1 MKLKFSVR
9 GTEAELDVVVTAD
22 GTATVGDIADEIARC
37 LPDTGIASTAQA
49 TVQVH
54 GLAMGTSG
62 ASSAMLDPA
71 IPVGESAMRSGTRI
85 SLSAAP
91 PAPSR
96 QDGRGDTVAK
106 LCVLSGPA
114 TGREFGLP
122 SGSSII
128 GRDAGSDIVL
138 PDGFVSKK
146 HVRVSVTDVV
156 EVIDLGSA
164 NGTSIGGDQVQ
175 RAVIREDDRVSIGD
189 TVFVIRP
196 LVRLSGSRSPVIE
209 FNRPPVVLP
218 VFEDGEIAAPD
229 VPSPLHPLR
238 FPILA
243 LIVPLVLVVVMF
255 FVLPKNARIYS
266 LLFLGLSPLM
276 ILGGYVDQRMQAR
289 AERREEEER
298 FREALELLQEELTQ
312 RRLIEHA
319 SRLREAP
326 STSDGLAAIEGT
338 TPLLWSRRPDRRF
351 FLDLRLGLG
360 TAPSRTV
367 LRLGDRGRARAEHW
381 AALMGVHERFRTID
395 DVPIVA
401 SLDQAGGVGVAG
413 PSDAMNTV
421 ARSLVLQL
429 AALHSPAD
437 LAIAAIGSSLSVSEW
452 DWLKW
457 LPHVAS
463 PHDPTDGVSLA
474 SNAGTAERL
483 ASAVEELI
491 ARRTDRDS
499 RPDGVRLPRLVL
511 VVLDDAPIE
520 RSRLV
525 AIAEAGLEA
534 GVHVLWCATE
544 YARIPAA
551 CRSYIELDSAG
562 GATSGQVHLDEL
574 VSPISCE
581 AVTLQAAAQVARR
594 LAPIVDSGARV
605 DDDTDLPGSVSFLT
619 SFGTDLANDPG
630 EIVERWTAS
639 DPTLAGQPLRR
650 DGISLRAVV
659 GHGAGDAFALDLHV
673 HGPHALVGGTT
684 GSGKSEF
691 LQSWVLALAA
701 SHSPRRVTFLFVDYK
716 GGAAFKRC
724 TELPHCVGLVTDLDQ
739 HLVRRALES
748 LRAELRHR
756 EHILRRHDAKDIAD
770 LDRNPEAET
779 LPRLLI
785 VVDEFAA
792 LVQEIPEFVDG
803 VIDIAQRG
811 RSLGIHLILATQR
824 PSGVI
829 TGSLRAN
836 TNLRVALR
844 VADADDSSDVL
855 GDARA
860 AAFDPAI
867 PGRAAA
873 KTGPGRITVFQS
885 LYAGGST
892 PDVAPRPEV
901 VIETLSFDAP
911 QRIQPVTGDGV
922 AAPVE
927 EEPESDLSRVVDQIR
942 VANRRLELP
951 EPRKPWLPEL
961 APVYD
966 YELIDQR
973 SDAELVIGIQDV
985 PQQQT
990 NQVVHFRPDDDGNMV
1005 IFGTGGAGKSTA
1017 LRTLAIAAARTRR
1030 GGPCDVYGLDFGAG
1044 GLSLIEGLA
1053 HVGAI
1058 IQGTD
1063 HERLGRLLRWL
1074 HDEIDDRS
1082 RRYAEAK
1089 ASSITEYRRLAER
1102 PDERRIL
1109 VLLDGFGAFRQEY
1122 DTGPYTAYYKLFG
1135 QLASDGR
1142 GVGIHAVVTADRP
1155 GAIPTSLAATV
1166 QRRLVLRLAST
1177 DDYSLV
1183 DVPGDVLHAKSPP
1196 GRGVLDGLEVQV
1208 AVFGGS
1214 ESLPRQAAVIGKFA
1228 SYLVKRGRANARP
1241 IERLSDRLALSDLP
1255 LPQDGRICI
1264 GVDDEHLEPFG
1275 LDVGGSFL
1283 VVGPPASGRTTALAM
1298 LAEAVRRTHPRARGF
1313 LFTHPRTTLRDAMPW
1328 AGTATV
1334 ATEIEA
1340 LAGELATALESGA
1353 VRSSSDAPVLVVFEA
1368 VDHLAG
1374 ELYGPALE
1382 RLAKVAL
1389 AHGAFVVGESEVS
1402 ALGQA
1407 YPLGPVL
1414 TQARRGIALQPD
1426 ESDGYAAFRTVFP
1439 RINRSE
1445 FPPGRG
1451 IIVDRGKL
1459 HRIQVALP
1467 E

>member
-9 GTEAELDVVVTAD
+9 GSESDRDVVVTAD

-37 LPDTGIASTAQA
+37 LPDTGISSTAQA

-54 GLAMGTSG
+54 GLATGTS
-62 ASSAMLDPA
+62 ATSSAMLDPS

-91 PAPSR
+91 PARGR
-96 QDGRGDTVAK
+96 QDGRGETVAK

-114 TGREFGLP
+114 AGGEFGLP
-122 SGSSII
+122 SGSSTV
-128 GRDAGSDIVL
+128 GRDASSDIVL
-138 PDGFVSKK
+138 KDGFVSKR
-146 HVRVSVTDVV
+146 HVRISVTDVV

-175 RAVIREDDRVSIGD
+175 RALIRADDRVSIGD
-189 TVFVIRP
+189 TVFVVRP
-196 LVRLSGSRSPVIE
+196 LVRLSGSRSPVVE

-218 VFEDGEIAAPD
+218 IFEGGEVAAPE
-229 VPSPLHPLR
+229 VPSPVRPLR
-238 FPILA
+238 FPILM
-243 LIVPLVLVVVMF
+243 LLMPLVMVAVLF
-255 FVLPKNARIYS
+255 FVLPKGVRLYS

-276 ILGGYVDQRMQAR
+276 MLGGYYDQRMQAR
-289 AERREEEER
+289 AERREDEAR
-298 FREALELLQEELTQ
+298 FRESLEFLQEELRQ
-312 RRLIEHA
+312 RRELEHA

-326 STSDGLAAIEGT
+326 STAEGLVAIEGT

-381 AALMGVHERFRTID
+381 SALMDVHEQFRTID

-401 SLDQAGGVGVAG
+401 TLDRAGGVGVAG
-413 PSDAMNTV
+413 PQDAMNTV
-421 ARSLVLQL
+421 ARALVIQL

-437 LAIAAIGSSLSVSEW
+437 LSIAAIGGSLSVAEW

-463 PHDPTDGVSLA
+463 PHNPTDGVSLA

-483 ASAVEELI
+483 ASAIEELI

-499 RPDGVRLPRLVL
+499 QPEGGSLPKLVL

-520 RSRLV
+520 RNRLV
-525 AIAEAGLEA
+525 AIAEAGIEA
-534 GVHVLWCATE
+534 GVHVVWCATE
-544 YARIPAA
+544 YAKIPAA
-551 CRSYIELDSAG
+551 CRSYIVLDGGG
-562 GATSGQVHLDEL
+562 GATSGQVHLDEI

-581 AVTLQAAAQVARR
+581 AVTLQTALAVARR

-605 DDDTDLPGSVSFLT
+605 DDDTDLPGSVSFLS
-619 SFGTDLANDPG
+619 SFGTDLAKDPS

-639 DPTLAGQPLRR
+639 DPTLVGQPMRR
-650 DGISLRAVV
+650 DGIALRAVV

-724 TELPHCVGLVTDLDQ
+724 TDLPQCVGLVTDLDQ
-739 HLVRRALES
+739 HLVRRALDS

-756 EHILRRHDAKDIAD
+756 EHILKRHDAKDVAD
-770 LDRNPEAET
+770 LDRNPDAEP

-803 VIDIAQRG
+803 VIDVAQRG

-860 AAFDPAI
+860 AGFDPAI

-885 LYAGGST
+885 LYSGGST

-901 VIETLSFDAP
+901 VIESLSFDAP
-911 QRIQPVTGDGV
+911 HRIEPVATDGV
-922 AAPVE
+922 VAPVD
-927 EEPESDLSRVVDQIR
+927 EEPESDLSRVVDQVR
-942 VANRRLELP
+942 MANRQLELP

-961 APVYD
+961 ASVYD

-973 SDAELVIGIQDV
+973 SDAALVIGIQDV

-990 NQVVHFRPDDDGNMV
+990 NRTVHFHPDDDGNMV
-1005 IFGTGGAGKSTA
+1005 IFGTGGSGKSTA

-1044 GLSLIEGLA
+1044 GLSLIEGLP

-1074 HDEIDDRS
+1074 RDEIDDRK
-1082 RRYAEAK
+1082 RRYPAAK
-1089 ASSITEYRRLAER
+1089 ASNITQYRRLAEQ

-1109 VLLDGFGAFRQEY
+1109 VLLDGFGTFSQEY
-1122 DTGPYTAYYKLFG
+1122 DTGPHTAYYKLFG

-1142 GVGIHAVVTADRP
+1142 GVGIHFVITADRP
-1155 GAIPTSLAATV
+1155 GAIPTSIAATV
-1166 QRRLVLRLAST
+1166 QRRLVLRLASP
-1177 DDYSLV
+1177 DDYGLV
-1183 DVPGDVLHAKSPP
+1183 DVPGDVLHATSPP

-1214 ESLPRQAAVIGKFA
+1214 ESLPRQAEVIGKFA
-1228 SYLVKRGRANARP
+1228 SYLLKRGRSEARP
-1241 IERLSDRLALSDLP
+1241 IERLPDRIALTDLP
-1255 LPQDGRICI
+1255 AAPRGRICV
-1264 GVDDEHLEPFG
+1264 GVDDEHLAPF
-1275 LDVGGSFL
+1275 DVDVEGSFL
-1283 VVGPPASGRTTALAM
+1283 VVGPPSSGRTTTLAM
-1298 LAEAVRRTHPRARGF
+1298 IAEAMQRAYPHAHGF
-1313 LFTHPRTTLRDAMPW
+1313 LFTHSRTTLRNAMPW
-1328 AGTATV
+1328 SRVATV
-1334 ATEIEA
+1334 AADIEQVA
-1340 LAGELATALESGA
+1340 DEVATALESGA
-1353 VRSSSDAPVLVVFEA
+1353 LRSTGDAPVLVVIEA
-1368 VDHLAG
+1368 VDLLAG
-1374 ELYGPALE
+1374 EPCEKALE
-1382 RLAKVAL
+1382 RLCKVAL
-1389 AHGAFVVGESEVS
+1389 AQTVFVVAESEVS

-1407 YPLGPVL
+1407 YVLAPVL
-1414 TQARRGIALQPD
+1414 KQSRRGIALQPD
-1426 ESDGYAAFRTVFP
+1426 EMDGHAAFKTAFP

-1445 FPPGRG
+1445 FPLGRG
-1451 IIVDRGKL
+1451 ILVDRGKL
-1459 HRIQVALP
+1459 HRVQVALP